1 MSGWEFK
8 NQNHWRD
15 PFDSYICRQ
24 RIQPTKPPPPIYPHP
39 SPAINQL
46 KENAFYCICTTNSFR
61 IFSNSDLVDKIMM
74 VMIFMIAMMVMM
86 FLMVMPYRN
95 RLHPRSRVLWR
106 AATIPK
112 PHLLWPHPPEISG
125 VSHDAFQIFTP
136 KKVELN
142 EGLRISCLKF
152 WFQKWNRLKLWVNS
166 PWLLWRRSP
175 FMQEMAIQPLRQTFL
190 IRDVCIAI
198 YSMDPSVL
206 FGFPCFWISTP
217 GTFIN
222 QIYPI
227 SRWPCIQECPRKMRT
242 FWLPETQCQC
252 SPASMAFWF
261 AGEGSQAFKHLN

>member
-1 MSGWEFK
+1 MTWLTKSWWSWFSWWLWWSWCLWWLCHREIV
-8 NQNHWRD
+8 D
-15 PFDSYICRQ
+15 
-24 RIQPTKPPPPIYPHP
+24 IQEAVCFGVLQQSP
-39 SPAINQL
+39 SHISCDHTRLRSPVFHAG
-46 KENAFYCICTTNSFR
+46 FV
-61 IFSNSDLVDKIMM
+61 SDL
-74 VMIFMIAMMVMM
+74 
-86 FLMVMPYRN
+86 
-95 RLHPRSRVLWR
+95 HP
-106 AATIPK
+106 
-112 PHLLWPHPPEISG
+112 
-125 VSHDAFQIFTP
+125 Q
-136 KKVELN
+136 KKWSWMKD
-142 EGLRISCLKF
+142 LRISCLKL